1 MSSLDDDAQS
11 TKGGDEQDEYEN
23 DGNSASEYR
32 VHDRQVIKRPN
43 NFRKESGS
51 SGAMDLE
58 PALQARKTG

>member
-1 MSSLDDDAQS
+1 MTTPSPLKAATSY
-11 TKGGDEQDEYEN
+11 EYEN

-32 VHDRQVIKRPN
+32 VHDRQVIKRLN
-43 NFRKESGS
+43 NSGGIVS